1 MVSKNINFKLDI
13 LLIPK
18 ANGIIVLTP
27 YIKRKAII
35 NPASYFSN
43 NLIMKILDHK
53 RIEEERLKQIRIH
66 KAKSFRIHLELNQV
80 YHYMWNKYEEFKY
93 KRYNDFINEDF
104 TIRWH
109 LTAIK
114 NLRQYETDSDD
125 YYTEDENSEDD
136 Y

>member
-1 MVSKNINFKLDI
+1 MTKSI
-13 LLIPK
+13 
-18 ANGIIVLTP
+18 
-27 YIKRKAII
+27 
-35 NPASYFSN
+35 FSNLPN